1 MYDKSQEVD
10 NEKVESS
17 RYKTS
22 KAASIKCLRPLMSIG
37 KTRISEFYVMLGL
50 PVMSRLSV
58 MPGLPVM
65 PVLPVMPG
73 LSVMFILSR

>member
-37 KTRISEFYVMLGL
+37 KTRISEIYVMPG
-50 PVMSRLSV
+50 LSV

-65 PVLPVMPG
+65 SG

>member
-22 KAASIKCLRPLMSIG
+22 KAANIKCLRPLMSIG
-37 KTRISEFYVMLGL
+37 KTRISEIYVMPG
-50 PVMSRLSV
+50 LSV

-65 PVLPVMPG
+65 SG